1 VKILYQPDKTTHG
14 FVNPWEGKTSH
25 GFGKQAMDLKNKM
38 VYQII

>member
-1 VKILYQPDKTTHG
+1 MGKKGKVKILYQLDKTTRG

-25 GFGKQAMDLKNKM
+25 GFGKQAM